1 MLCLQHPTSSP
12 PSQLATTNSENEIQI
27 DGVVLTAWSRMK
39 FIHLGSTL
47 SRSSNRHGRGAHPQG
62 SLCRR
67 WSAETPR
74 PNSRSNS
81 KSRFTTSFLGGKVP
95 ESQTRLGV
103 WLKLCRAVVLSCFLQ
118 SMLVN
123 LGVWLKVC
131 RAVLYC
137 LLQSV
142 LVNRGVWLKVC
153 VQLSCPV
160 FLLHSVFVSL

>member
-1 MLCLQHPTSSP
+1 M
-12 PSQLATTNSENEIQI
+12 
-27 DGVVLTAWSRMK
+27 
-39 FIHLGSTL
+39 
-47 SRSSNRHGRGAHPQG
+47 
-62 SLCRR
+62 
-67 WSAETPR
+67 
-74 PNSRSNS
+74 
-81 KSRFTTSFLGGKVP
+81 P